1 MAVCILRV
9 KSRLNYSNSILI
21 DEVQLDMM
29 VNRKVSYLSEEP
41 FLHSRSQSMST
52 VSKYHGC
59 FFKFKTL
66 KVIFNA
72 VLCILLKLNLNLLYI

>member
-9 KSRLNYSNSILI
+9 KSGLNFSNTILI
-21 DEVQLDMM
+21 DEMQLDMM

-52 VSKYHGC
+52 VGKYHN
-59 FFKFKTL
+59 
-66 KVIFNA
+66 V
-72 VLCILLKLNLNLLYI
+72 Y

>member
-9 KSRLNYSNSILI
+9 KSGLNYSNSILI
-21 DEVQLDMM
+21 DEMQLDMM

-52 VSKYHGC
+52 VSKYQVFLSIRH
-59 FFKFKTL
+59 
-66 KVIFNA
+66 
-72 VLCILLKLNLNLLYI
+72 